1 MKGVDEKL
9 QGMDIR
15 IPPVSILVN
24 TRGLIVKDS

>member
-9 QGMDIR
+9 QGMDR

-24 TRGLIVKDS
+24 TRGLIVKES